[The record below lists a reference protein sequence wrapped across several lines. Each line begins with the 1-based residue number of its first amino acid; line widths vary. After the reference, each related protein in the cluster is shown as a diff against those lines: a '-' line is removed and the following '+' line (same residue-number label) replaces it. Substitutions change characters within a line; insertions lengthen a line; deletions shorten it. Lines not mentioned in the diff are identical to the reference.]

1 MPYMD
6 PMGLYCSSSIH
17 NLPTDN
23 PKELKCWYRP
33 PQALWHQLHLPVQR
47 QQQDFSDNEAVK
59 W

>member
-6 PMGLYCSSSIH
+6 PMGLYCNSSIH

-33 PQALWHQLHLPVQR
+33 PQALLHQLHLPVQME
-47 QQQDFSDNEAVK
+47 QQEPTTTKRVK
-59 W
+59 L